1 MLYRKR
7 GKSKRMRSRSEMKNK
22 LPATF
27 VLLKSRIQ
35 QTTRGRGGEKEEDGK
50 RVRGGCELSKDVANE
65 ILNGI

>member
-1 MLYRKR
+1 
-7 GKSKRMRSRSEMKNK
+7 MRSRSEMKNK

-35 QTTRGRGGEKEEDGK
+35 QTTKGEGGEGRREGDGK

>member
-27 VLLKSRIQ
+27 VLLKSSIQ
-35 QTTRGRGGEKEEDGK
+35 QTSKGGGGEGGRWVEEAGEDA
-50 RVRGGCELSKDVANE
+50 S
-65 ILNGI
+65 